1 MESVVEGLIGN
12 PLVYLLIAGCI
23 CGSAVFPPLPSDSL
37 LVTAMGLAAA
47 GELAL
52 WSVAGAVLIGGW
64 VGDVLA
70 YGVGRVLSR
79 PVRQATT
86 RGGRAQAALQWIEA
100 REDSWGPGLITV
112 SRFIPGGTTAV
123 GISAGVLTYPLRS
136 FLVFAALGAC
146 LWTIYGAGVAYV
158 GNALFPGN
166 LWASLTLAV
175 LIALAVGAIA
185 HRVSGPRK

>member
-23 CGSAVFPPLPSDSL
+23 CGSAVFPPLPSDSM

-52 WSVAGAVLIGGW
+52 WSVAAAVLLGGW

-70 YGVGRVLSR
+70 YSVGRALSR
-79 PVRQATT
+79 PVRQATP
-86 RGGRAQAALQWIEA
+86 REGRAQAALRWIEA
-100 REDSWGPGLITV
+100 HEDSWGPGLITV

-123 GISAGVLTYPLRS
+123 GISAGVLVYPLRA
-136 FLVFAALGAC
+136 FLAFAALGAC
-146 LWTIYGAGVAYV
+146 LWTIYGAAVAYV

-175 LIALAVGAIA
+175 LIALAVGAVA
-185 HRVSGPRK
+185 HQVSGSRK